1 MLISIFFMRLIFN
14 VKNRRKIMLTV
25 ILGKIFNRLS
35 LDVNSRLT
43 IISAHA
49 VIGTLV
55 ILVAGIW
62 DAVNHIQNSPEF
74 FWSDPHIVVYSGVFM
89 VAIASIFSVNL
100 LMKNSIHGILKRGMQ
115 LVIIGSDMQIISGFG
130 DSISHDVFGIDG
142 LLSLTH
148 QPLEIGIVLS
158 ALGGFLI
165 IKARQNSNLKAF
177 LPFSIVTFLLVTS
190 WLGFNFALYFGHY
203 VQCIPIHLIFSS
215 GCSVL

>member
-1 MLISIFFMRLIFN
+1 
-14 VKNRRKIMLTV
+14 MLTV
-25 ILGKIFNRLS
+25 ILGKVFNHLS
-35 LDVNSRLT
+35 LDSNSRLT
-43 IISAHA
+43 IISTHA

-62 DAVNHIQNSPEF
+62 DAVNHLQNSPEF

-100 LMKNSIHGILKRGMQ
+100 LVKNSIQGILKRGMQ
-115 LVIIGSDMQIISGFG
+115 LVIIGSIMQIIFGFG
-130 DSISHDVFGIDG
+130 DSISHDMFGIDG

-165 IKARQNSNLKAF
+165 IKARQNSNLKVF
-177 LPFSIVTFLLVTS
+177 LPFSIVTFLLITS
-190 WLGFNFALYFGHY
+190 WLGFNFTLYFGHY

-215 GCSVL
+215 GCSIL

>member
-1 MLISIFFMRLIFN
+1 MLP
-14 VKNRRKIMLTV
+14 V
-25 ILGKIFNRLS
+25 ILGKIFDRLS
-35 LDVNSRLT
+35 LDLNSRLT
-43 IISAHA
+43 IISTHA

-100 LMKNSIHGILKRGMQ
+100 LMKKSIHGILKRGMQ
-115 LVIIGSDMQIISGFG
+115 LVIIGSVMQIISGFG
-130 DSISHDVFGIDG
+130 DSISHDMFGIDG

-165 IKARQNSNLKAF
+165 IKARQNLNLNVF
-177 LPFSIVTFLLVTS
+177 LPFSIVTFLLITS

-215 GCSVL
+215 GCSIL

>member
-1 MLISIFFMRLIFN
+1 
-14 VKNRRKIMLTV
+14 MLTV
-25 ILGKIFNRLS
+25 ILGKVFNHLS
-35 LDVNSRLT
+35 LDSNSRLT
-43 IISAHA
+43 IISTHA

-115 LVIIGSDMQIISGFG
+115 LVIIGSVMQIISGFG
-130 DSISHDVFGIDG
+130 DSISHDMFGIDG

-177 LPFSIVTFLLVTS
+177 LPFSIVIFLLITS

-215 GCSVL
+215 GCSIL

>member
-1 MLISIFFMRLIFN
+1 
-14 VKNRRKIMLTV
+14 MLTV

-55 ILVAGIW
+55 ILIAGIW

-74 FWSDPHIVVYSGVFM
+74 FWSDPHIVVNSGVFM

-115 LVIIGSDMQIISGFG
+115 LVIIGSVIQIISGFG
-130 DSISHDVFGIDG
+130 DSISHDMFGIDG

-165 IKARQNSNLKAF
+165 IKANQNLHLKAF
-177 LPFSIVTFLLVTS
+177 LPFSIITFLLITS
-190 WLGFNFALYFGHY
+190 WLGFNFALYFAHY

-215 GCSVL
+215 GCSIL

>member
-1 MLISIFFMRLIFN
+1 
-14 VKNRRKIMLTV
+14 MLTV

-35 LDVNSRLT
+35 LDLNSQLT
-43 IISAHA
+43 IISTHA

-100 LMKNSIHGILKRGMQ
+100 LMKKSIHGILKRGMQ
-115 LVIIGSDMQIISGFG
+115 LVIIGSVMQIISGFG
-130 DSISHDVFGIDG
+130 DSISHDMFGIDG

-165 IKARQNSNLKAF
+165 IKASQNSNLKIF

-215 GCSVL
+215 GCSIL

>member
-1 MLISIFFMRLIFN
+1 
-14 VKNRRKIMLTV
+14 MLTV
-25 ILGKIFNRLS
+25 ILGKVFNHLS
-35 LDVNSRLT
+35 LSSNSQLV
-43 IISAHA
+43 IISILA
-49 VIGTLV
+49 VIGPIL

-89 VAIASIFSVNL
+89 VAIAAVFSINL

-115 LVIIGSDMQIISGFG
+115 LVIIGSIMQIISGFG
-130 DSISHDVFGIDG
+130 DSISHDIFGIDG

-165 IKARQNSNLKAF
+165 IKASQNSNLKIF

>member
-1 MLISIFFMRLIFN
+1 
-14 VKNRRKIMLTV
+14 MLTV
-25 ILGKIFNRLS
+25 ILGKVFKHLSLS
-35 LDVNSRLT
+35 LDSHLV
-43 IISAHA
+43 IISILA
-49 VIGTLV
+49 VIGPIV

-89 VAIASIFSVNL
+89 VAIAAVFSINL

-115 LVIIGSDMQIISGFG
+115 LVIIGSVMQIISGFG

-165 IKARQNSNLKAF
+165 IKARQNSNLKVF

>member
-1 MLISIFFMRLIFN
+1 
-14 VKNRRKIMLTV
+14 MLTV

-89 VAIASIFSVNL
+89 VAIAAVFSINL

-115 LVIIGSDMQIISGFG
+115 LVIIGSVMQIISGFG

-165 IKARQNSNLKAF
+165 IKARQNSNLKVF

>member
-1 MLISIFFMRLIFN
+1 
-14 VKNRRKIMLTV
+14 MLTV
-25 ILGKIFNRLS
+25 ILEKVFNHLS
-35 LDVNSRLT
+35 LASNSYLV
-43 IISAHA
+43 IISTLA
-49 VIGTLV
+49 VIGPIV

-62 DAVNHIQNSPEF
+62 DAINHMQNSPEF

-89 VAIASIFSVNL
+89 VAIAAVFSINL

-115 LVIIGSDMQIISGFG
+115 LVIIGSIIQIISGFG

-177 LPFSIVTFLLVTS
+177 LPFSIVTFLLMTS

-215 GCSVL
+215 GCSIL

>member
-1 MLISIFFMRLIFN
+1 
-14 VKNRRKIMLTV
+14 MLTV
-25 ILGKIFNRLS
+25 ILRKVFNHLS
-35 LDVNSRLT
+35 LASNSQLV
-43 IISAHA
+43 IISILA
-49 VIGTLV
+49 VIGPIL

-62 DAVNHIQNSPEF
+62 DAINHIQNSPEF

-89 VAIASIFSVNL
+89 VAIAAVFSINL

-115 LVIIGSDMQIISGFG
+115 LVIIGSVMQIISGFG

-165 IKARQNSNLKAF
+165 IKARQNSNLKVF

>member
-1 MLISIFFMRLIFN
+1 
-14 VKNRRKIMLTV
+14 MLTV
-25 ILGKIFNRLS
+25 ILGKVFNHLS
-35 LDVNSRLT
+35 LDSNSRL
-43 IISAHA
+43 A
-49 VIGTLV
+49 VISILAVTGTLV

-89 VAIASIFSVNL
+89 VAIASVFSVNL

-115 LVIIGSDMQIISGFG
+115 LIVIGSVMQIISGFG
-130 DSISHDVFGIDG
+130 DSISHDMFGVDG

-177 LPFSIVTFLLVTS
+177 LPFSIVAFLLITS

-215 GCSVL
+215 GCSIL

>member
-1 MLISIFFMRLIFN
+1 
-14 VKNRRKIMLTV
+14 MLTV

-115 LVIIGSDMQIISGFG
+115 LVIIGSVIQVISGFG
-130 DSISHDVFGIDG
+130 DSISHDMFGIDG

-165 IKARQNSNLKAF
+165 IKASQNSNLKIF

-215 GCSVL
+215 GCSIL